1 VQDRGVT
8 LETIATERLL
18 LRGWT
23 PDDAQ
28 TVLEIYGRDDVSRF
42 LGSPPKPCRDL
53 EDARARID
61 RWNGLGTDLLGL
73 WAVET
78 PGIEG
83 VSPQPCGSVLLVP
96 LGRSDEQPSDTI
108 EIGWHLHPSA
118 WGKGVAT
125 EGGRA
130 MIERARAGGIHEV
143 HAVVFADNAPSLAV
157 CDRLGMT
164 RLGPT
169 DEWYGV
175 ELVDHVLEL

>member
-1 VQDRGVT
+1 MGLDIIT
-8 LETIATERLL
+8 TERLR

-23 PDDAQ
+23 PDDAA

-42 LGSPPKPCRDL
+42 LGNPPRPCVDL
-53 EDARARID
+53 DDARGRID
-61 RWNGLGTDLLGL
+61 RWASLGDDVLGL

-78 PGIEG
+78 PGVDG

-96 LGRSDEQPSDTI
+96 LGRSDEQPSSTI
-108 EIGWHLHPSA
+108 EIGWHLHPGA
-118 WGKGVAT
+118 WGHGVAT

-130 MIERARAGGIHEV
+130 MIERARAAGISEV
-143 HAVVFADNAPSLAV
+143 HAVVFPENTASLAV

-164 RLGPT
+164 RLGLT

-175 ELVDHVLEL
+175 ELVDHVLVL

>member
-1 VQDRGVT
+1 MT
-8 LETIATERLL
+8 LETLTTDRLR
-18 LRGWT
+18 LRAWT
-23 PDDAQ
+23 SDDAS

-42 LGSPPKPCRDL
+42 LGSPPKTCVDL
-53 EDARARID
+53 DDARARID
-61 RWNGLGTDLLGL
+61 RWASLGDDVLGL

-83 VSPQPCGSVLLVP
+83 IAPQPCGSVLLVR
-96 LGRSDEQPSDTI
+96 LGRSDEQPSDTV
-108 EIGWHLHPSA
+108 EIGWHFHPSA
-118 WGKGVAT
+118 WGHGIAT

-130 MIERARAGGIHEV
+130 MIERARAAGLREV
-143 HAVVFADNAPSLAV
+143 HAVVFADNAPSLKV

-175 ELVDHVLEL
+175 ELVDHVLAL